1 MLQNGFDEVKYLQ
14 SLDLKSIKL
23 KVFSNLKKA
32 FKTMKEIEK
41 VLANQENLKHSS
53 ELNDKFNQKDDS
65 IQRLKKQIDQIPYAL

>member
-53 ELNDKFNQKDDS
+53 ELTDKFNQKDDS

>member
-23 KVFSNLKKA
+23 KVFTNLKKA

-53 ELNDKFNQKDDS
+53 ELNDKFN
-65 IQRLKKQIDQIPYAL
+65 

>member
-23 KVFSNLKKA
+23 KVFTNLKKA

-65 IQRLKKQIDQIPYAL
+65 IQRLQKQIDQIPYAL

>member
-1 MLQNGFDEVKYLQ
+1 MLQHDFDEVKYFQ

-41 VLANQENLKHSS
+41 VLANQEKL
-53 ELNDKFNQKDDS
+53 
-65 IQRLKKQIDQIPYAL
+65 QR

>member
-53 ELNDKFNQKDDS
+53 ELNDKFNQNDDS